1 MKNKEWF
8 PVEEDI
14 NQIERDKVSLD
25 AKRLVKE
32 LPSAFQEDFNIERE
46 ESVSE
51 KELSKEA
58 EALIALR
65 WSNLF
70 NSLKEHGHIQNDIAF
85 KEMGIR
91 IMNKKMR
98 EQDKRT
104 VFTRNEVTDKWSSDI
119 SDLEQ
124 QKKNLEQQT
133 PEAYVGIKLAD
144 FKEQIKRVK
153 DGLLVE
159 TKYVQSRKKETLK
172 DMENGNHVF
181 LHGHLGGGKSEFA
194 VQTSIERMI
203 RLNVDNEIDN
213 WIKDNPQASKE
224 DIIARYKKINRD
236 YRSRLKKNDPDLM
249 EKVMPLVISGSK
261 DFSLQDLYTEKSL
274 KLTKFNGKDLSEHHK
289 SIDDA
294 YKKWYS
300 ENEAK
305 LSELSDEEK
314 LEAERKAADDIRNIY
329 MIKNQGFGTE
339 VEKIDKELK
348 KAIKEGK
355 PIIIDEANAIPPT
368 LLISMNDILTK
379 KAGQMAYIPG
389 EGPVE
394 IKEGFSIIMTGNL
407 QTGNL
412 AEYFGTEEMNPAF
425 LSRLKVKEYDY
436 LPQNESG
443 NLNEQKEPE
452 KNELFQ
458 VLVALLSEKN
468 GGLQLPEGSLE
479 KIFHLAQFAS
489 VTQKVFSGRWEESEM
504 GPGGVGIE
512 PELKKSVL
520 STRNLINILI
530 EWNKG
535 QEMDLDTAL
544 WKGFISNATVPE
556 DQKFLLNEA
565 RKYNFFNESGGWDI
579 DSLKEGKSLVN
590 EKMIRTR
597 DYNYSPSKD
606 VKYSPRDVVEV
617 LYGKAPD
624 RLKFPNIEIDALQE
638 AKESDIKEIQE
649 IEEFAE
655 KMQDFGDKY
664 LEAMDREGCTIPQE

>member
-1 MKNKEWF
+1 MENKEKWF
-8 PVEEDI
+8 SVEEDI
-14 NQIERDKVSLD
+14 NEIERDNVSGVGEKVI
-25 AKRLVKE
+25 E
-32 LPSAFQEDFNIERE
+32 NLPSAFQEDINKE
-46 ESVSE
+46 ESAPE

-58 EALIALR
+58 EALVALR

-70 NSLKEHGHIQNDIAF
+70 KSLREYGRIQNDITF
-85 KEMGIR
+85 KEMGVR
-91 IMNKKMR
+91 MMNREMR
-98 EQDKRT
+98 EKDKRV
-104 VFTRNEVTDKWSSDI
+104 VFTRNEVTDKWTSDI
-119 SDLEQ
+119 SQLKQE
-124 QKKNLEQQT
+124 KKNLEKQT
-133 PEAYVGIKLAD
+133 PEAYFGIKLAH
-144 FKEQIKRVK
+144 FKEQIRRIK

-159 TKYVQSRKKETLK
+159 TNYVQERKNETLK

-203 RLNVDNEIDN
+203 RLNVDRELND
-213 WIKDNPQASKE
+213 WIKRNPEEASKKN
-224 DIIARYKKINRD
+224 IVVRYKQLNRD
-236 YRSRLKKNDPDLM
+236 YRLGLRKNDPDVM

-274 KLTKFNGKDLSEHHK
+274 KLTKFNGKELSEHHQ

-294 YKKWYS
+294 YRKWHS
-300 ENEAK
+300 ENEEK

-314 LEAERKAADDIRNIY
+314 LEAERKAADDIRNVY

-348 KAIKEGK
+348 RAIKEGR

-443 NLNEQKEPE
+443 NMSEQENPE

-458 VLVALLSEKN
+458 VLVALLAEKD

-479 KIFHLAQFAS
+479 KIFKLVQFAS
-489 VTQKVFSGRWEESEM
+489 VTQKVFSGRWKESEM

-520 STRNLINILI
+520 STRNLINVLI

-565 RKYNFFNESGGWDI
+565 RKYAFFNESGGWNI
-579 DSLKEGKSLVN
+579 DSLTEGKSLIN

-597 DYNYSPSKD
+597 DYNYFPSKD
-606 VKYSPRDVVEV
+606 VKYSPRDVTEI

-638 AKESDIKEIQE
+638 AEEADIKD
-649 IEEFAE
+649 IEEMEELAE
-655 KMQDFGDKY
+655 TIKGFGDKY
-664 LEAMDREGCTIPQE
+664 LEAMAKEGCTISQE